1 MTEARIDR
9 ALESA
14 AAAALGSDFTGRI
27 ATEGNPFTPPAAGA
41 WAQLTNLRAGADVA
55 SLGVGGMD
63 DHTGVFQIDI
73 TVPANSAN
81 PRGVLLGHAD
91 RLRAFFVAGRPLT
104 FQGQT
109 VRVRSAS
116 VSSLRLVDT
125 NQRVSVSISYTA
137 LTIRPE
143 IT

>member
-1 MTEARIDR
+1 MSEFRIDR

-14 AAAALGSDFTGRI
+14 AAVALGPSFTGRI
-27 ATEGNPFTPPAAGA
+27 ATEGNPFTKPAAGV
-41 WAQLTNLRAGADVA
+41 WAQITNLRAGADVA

-63 DHTGVFQIDI
+63 DHTGVLQIDL

-91 RLRAFFVAGRPLT
+91 RLRAYFVAGRPLN

-116 VSSLRLVDT
+116 VSPMRLVDT
-125 NQRVSVSISYTA
+125 DQRVSVSVTYTA